1 MSTKIDLNAPD
12 PLRTVNRNATARALD
27 LNPSNIS
34 RILSGQRVPHIVTLK
49 RLADYLEL
57 TLDTLYDLLKID
69 SRMP

>member
-57 TLDTLYDLLKID
+57 TLDKMYELLGLDK
-69 SRMP
+69 